1 MGVAVAVGVS
11 VAVGVGV
18 IVGVEVAVGVGV
30 VVGVEGATARVAP
43 TPSSSCARLSTSHA
57 RSSRLR
63 SGWRNGPR
71 VTRPYSPS
79 PAAICAR

>member
-1 MGVAVAVGVS
+1 VGVAVAVAVT

-30 VVGVEGATARVAP
+30 VVGVEGTTARVAP
-43 TPSSSCARLSTSHA
+43 TPSSSWARLSTSHA

-63 SGWRNGPR
+63 SGWRKSPR
-71 VTRPYSPS
+71 TPRSYPPS

>member
-30 VVGVEGATARVAP
+30 VVGVEGATARV
-43 TPSSSCARLSTSHA
+43 
-57 RSSRLR
+57 
-63 SGWRNGPR
+63 
-71 VTRPYSPS
+71 RPYDSPPFFCCEGAS
-79 PAAICAR
+79 PPCICCRAVVMGRGCPLGLSG